1 MKWGIAVLLILGA
14 VAAACAA
21 LLVGAMG
28 AGSSASAAKS
38 SPGVEVVVAAKS
50 LPAMTVVTLEHF
62 TKQAVPRNEL
72 PQGQQL
78 TNPIR
83 VVGRILAVPVIEGQ
97 VLTES
102 CFVADGSG
110 AQLAAALP
118 EGMRAFTVNLS
129 SRAIPDQF
137 LLYPGCVVDVLVS
150 FRLSSS
156 PRSEGQA
163 ISTTMLR
170 GIQVLVVS
178 GESVVSTPEEE
189 QASQRT
195 RSTSTSRGLQV
206 TLLVDSKQAEA
217 LQLAVDNGSSIS
229 LAIRNPLDKSQIHM
243 EGTVLSQGRLADLGS
258 LLTPAVLGPGE
269 KQDALLQQQPIPD
282 IPQQG
287 QADNTSATD
296 LPEPQP
302 KPDEGY
308 QTRQYPRWGVT
319 VIRGRETK
327 TEELAVSGNEGAAGA
342 NQEK

>member
-1 MKWGIAVLLILGA
+1 
-14 VAAACAA
+14 
-21 LLVGAMG
+21 
-28 AGSSASAAKS
+28 
-38 SPGVEVVVAAKS
+38 
-50 LPAMTVVTLEHF
+50 MTVVTLEHF

-83 VVGRILAVPVIEGQ
+83 VVGRILAIPVVEGQ

-118 EGMRAFTVNLS
+118 EGMRAFTVNLN

-163 ISTTMLR
+163 
-170 GIQVLVVS
+170 VS

-189 QASQRT
+189 QANQRT
-195 RSTSTSRGLQV
+195 RSTNTSRGLQV

-229 LAIRNPLDKSQIHM
+229 LAIRNPLD
-243 EGTVLSQGRLADLGS
+243 
-258 LLTPAVLGPGE
+258 
-269 KQDALLQQQPIPD
+269 
-282 IPQQG
+282 
-287 QADNTSATD
+287 
-296 LPEPQP
+296 
-302 KPDEGY
+302 
-308 QTRQYPRWGVT
+308 
-319 VIRGRETK
+319 
-327 TEELAVSGNEGAAGA
+327 
-342 NQEK
+342 